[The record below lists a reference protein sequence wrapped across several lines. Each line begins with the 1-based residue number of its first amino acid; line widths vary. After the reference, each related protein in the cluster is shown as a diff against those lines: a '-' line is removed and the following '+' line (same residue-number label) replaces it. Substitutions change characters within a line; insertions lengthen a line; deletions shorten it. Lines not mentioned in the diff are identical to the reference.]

1 LDFKFN
7 PHIEEYIKI
16 CTNSQI
22 MAGFEIDVLMQIAN
36 KGGSKAKL
44 QSETFF

>member
-1 LDFKFN
+1 
-7 PHIEEYIKI
+7 
-16 CTNSQI
+16 

-44 QSETFF
+44 QSETIFLTNL